1 MNTYYVPNNFHNI
14 TNSSDLLHDYL
25 YFTIKDILISKNIP
39 VITKNDICTNI
50 ILSRLFQGETPDIF
64 TVSNRKLYCFDIFSK
79 YNQYSIYDQEDIISW
94 RNKYEKVKLFCD
106 FEIIDVQNLPK
117 KIARGLF
124 FSLLLAAFFSWKSY
138 NPNLHDPDYTR
149 FQKITAEVENQFSK
163 NLAEPRPEL
172 FIAHNA
178 LAEYFTFTTGV
189 DAMPWLPE
197 YAVDSS
203 RLWRIAAGVHGQTL
217 RYFSGT
223 ENGQKIKNLGG
234 GYFLLPEY
242 VWQNALH
249 NAKLEKDEYFLKT
262 AESWLNPYRMRP
274 AFLLKRKG

>member
-106 FEIIDVQNLPK
+106 FEIIDVVGFKRIACFKNLFTDDELDFITQNYNIFK
-117 KIARGLF
+117 KEYKNGDIISTNNNSIT
-124 FSLLLAAFFSWKSY
+124 FSIPSDYQNKVNKLLAHL
-138 NPNLHDPDYTR
+138 NIIHD
-149 FQKITAEVENQFSK
+149 
-163 NLAEPRPEL
+163 
-172 FIAHNA
+172 A
-178 LAEYFTFTTGV
+178 LWYSTF
-189 DAMPWLPE
+189 
-197 YAVDSS
+197 
-203 RLWRIAAGVHGQTL
+203 
-217 RYFSGT
+217 
-223 ENGQKIKNLGG
+223 
-234 GYFLLPEY
+234 
-242 VWQNALH
+242 
-249 NAKLEKDEYFLKT
+249 
-262 AESWLNPYRMRP
+262 
-274 AFLLKRKG
+274 